1 LSDSKISNLTAVT
14 MPLNSTDVLPI
25 VQGGTTKKVTVA
37 ELQNTVDINGGTIDG
52 TVIGMTARADAKF
65 GAVDSNDHLT
75 MSGGNVRFT
84 GERYVYSYAGGTVS
98 EIKSG
103 IYLDGSGGTQR
114 IYINNAEVGRW
125 AGADFKVTTGNL
137 VIGTAG
143 KGIDFSSTASGIMW
157 RAGTGSPEGSVTASV
172 GSLYTRSDGGA
183 GTTLYVKE
191 SGSGNTGWKGK

>member
-1 LSDSKISNLTAVT
+1 LADSKISNLPGATT
-14 MPLNSTDVLPI
+14 PLAGTEVLPL
-25 VQGGTTKKVTVA
+25 VQSGTTKKASVSDLTAGRDMATKNITSTGRAQFTYDGSAGAPIFDLRNSSGVQWEMYTPTSDNSLKLDVWVPGQRDSVWSIQNVA
-37 ELQNTVDINGGTIDG
+37 GSHN
-52 TVIGMTARADAKF
+52 F
-65 GAVDSNDHLT
+65 
-75 MSGGNVRFT
+75 
-84 GERYVYSYAGGTVS
+84 TVS
-98 EIKSG
+98 
-103 IYLDGSGGTQR
+103 
-114 IYINNAEVGRW
+114 
-125 AGADFKVTTGNL
+125 TGNL